1 MERLS
6 GGCAAKAGRGKDKN
20 KNRHAAISEL
30 LIMVENVALLRGKD
44 YQFNTGVASGSGA
57 CIEYTYKKELMQ
69 HS

>member
-1 MERLS
+1 
-6 GGCAAKAGRGKDKN
+6 
-20 KNRHAAISEL
+20 
-30 LIMVENVALLRGKD
+30 MVENVALLRGKD